1 MQKLIFDIETYGPE
15 FSELPGE
22 IQEYLLEKF
31 SNDFK
36 EKSREELIEIINER
50 ISLLPQLSEIIA
62 ISFYNP
68 DTQRGAVYFQ
78 SKDEIEDWSD
88 NLIDFKR
95 FTSEEELIKK
105 FWEIVPN
112 YQEIITFNGN
122 KFDIPFLLFRSL
134 KHKIRPT
141 YSLLDKEYHI
151 DLYEKLSFNS
161 RIQKVSLKLAALSL
175 GLEDP
180 KEKFDG
186 KKVRE
191 LIKNKD
197 YKSLAYYA
205 LGDVLTTAKLYELWT
220 NYLRYF

>member
-15 FSELPGE
+15 FAELPIE

-36 EKSREELIEIINER
+36 EKSREDLIEIINEK
-50 ISLLPQLSEIIA
+50 ISLLPQFSEIVA

-78 SKDEIEDWSD
+78 SKEEIEDWSE

-95 FTSEEELIKK
+95 FSSEEELIKK

-122 KFDIPFLLFRSL
+122 KFDIPFLLYRSL

-141 YSLLDKEYHI
+141 YAILDKEYHI
-151 DLYEKLSFNS
+151 DLYEKLSFNN
-161 RIQKVSLKLAALSL
+161 RIQKLSLKLTAFSF

-186 KKVRE
+186 KKVRDI
-191 LIKNKD
+191 IKNKD
-197 YKSLAYYA
+197 YKSLVYYA
-205 LGDVLTTAKLYELWT
+205 LGDVLTTAKIYELWT